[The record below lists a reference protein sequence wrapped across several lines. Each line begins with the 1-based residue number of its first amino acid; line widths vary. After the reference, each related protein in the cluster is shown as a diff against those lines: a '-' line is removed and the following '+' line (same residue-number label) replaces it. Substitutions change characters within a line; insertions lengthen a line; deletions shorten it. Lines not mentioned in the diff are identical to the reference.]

1 LIPEFVLFF
10 SLGLLFGLLV
20 ALLVFFLQKKDKSRL
35 AEENRDLKW
44 DAKRNAELMRTKEEL
59 WSKGQS
65 ALSDRFAALASNIL
79 EERSKHWG
87 DSQQKQLDTLLRPFH
102 QNLQEFKKQVQ
113 DTYVKETQDRSALQ
127 KEIQILRE
135 LNQKMSSEANAL
147 AQAIKGSSKQQGIW
161 GEMVLE
167 RILELAG
174 LHKGR
179 EYEVQTL
186 FQGEEGRGM
195 PDAVVHLP
203 GEKDIVVDAKVS
215 LLSYERFVR
224 EQNSEARD
232 RFQGEHLRSLK
243 KHVDGLSA
251 RDYTRLEGIRTLD
264 FVFMFVPI
272 EGALGLALDWDPHL
286 MDYALRK
293 RVFLVGPSTLLAAL
307 KAVEFQWKTD
317 RQNKS
322 AQKIAQ
328 EAGKLLDKIL
338 RVFEDVEK
346 LEQLFSQERKVL
358 DSLQGR
364 LKRGPGNVLSRLRK
378 VKDMGAEHSKVL
390 PEGEG

>member
-1 LIPEFVLFF
+1 MPDFVWFF
-10 SLGLLFGLLV
+10 SLGLLLGLV
-20 ALLVFFLQKKDKSRL
+20 MALFIFLILNKQKARL
-35 AEENRDLKW
+35 KEENRQLSW
-44 DAKRNAELMRTKEEL
+44 EAKRTEELMRTKEEL

-87 DSQQKQLDTLLRPFH
+87 DSQQKQLDSLLRPFH

-346 LEQLFSQERKVL
+346 MDQLFSQGRKVL

-364 LKRGPGNVLSRLRK
+364 LKHGPGNVLSRIRK

-390 PEGEG
+390 PEAEG

>member
-1 LIPEFVLFF
+1 MPDFVWFF
-10 SLGLLFGLLV
+10 SLGLLLGLV
-20 ALLVFFLQKKDKSRL
+20 MALFIFLILNKQKARL
-35 AEENRDLKW
+35 KEENRQLSW
-44 DAKRNAELMRTKEEL
+44 EAKRTEELMRTKEEL

-87 DSQQKQLDTLLRPFH
+87 DSQQKQLDSLLRPFH
-102 QNLQEFKKQVQ
+102 QNLHEFKKQVQ

-346 LEQLFSQERKVL
+346 MDQLFSQGRKVL

-364 LKRGPGNVLSRLRK
+364 LKHGPGNVLSRIRK

-390 PEGEG
+390 PEAEG

>member
-1 LIPEFVLFF
+1 MALFIFLILNK
-10 SLGLLFGLLV
+10 
-20 ALLVFFLQKKDKSRL
+20 QKARL
-35 AEENRDLKW
+35 KEENRQLSW
-44 DAKRNAELMRTKEEL
+44 EAKRTEELMRTKEEL

-346 LEQLFSQERKVL
+346 MDQLFSQGRKVL

-364 LKRGPGNVLSRLRK
+364 LKHGPGNVLSRIRK

-390 PEGEG
+390 PEAEG